1 MEYLL
6 GFQGIERL
14 VELRRHGEVVV
25 LLPKIEVFLYPP
37 PRIEVHEVQE
47 LVTSAIDG
55 VVAKGISSPEE
66 LPALALRHVSESLPE
81 LERARIE
88 MRAEYIV
95 FRRTPVTKQE
105 TQEMYQILARA
116 TLEGGKITPM
126 IGAEVTGITACP
138 CAHEGLVEKTREKL
152 KGKFSEEEIQTIF
165 SSVPVASHN
174 QRNISTLMLSVVQG
188 ERIEVDEI
196 IEILE
201 NSMSS
206 RLYEVLKREDEV
218 EVVYRAHLNP
228 NFVEDTVRK
237 ILVNTLERFSSLP
250 DDTVVYAKSESLES
264 IHQHN
269 AVAERMTT
277 LGELRR
283 EVNIRRELKSS

>member
-6 GFQGIERL
+6 GFRGIERL
-14 VELRRHGEVVV
+14 VELRRNGDVVV
-25 LLPKIEVFLYPP
+25 LLPRLEVFLYPRVRMP
-37 PRIEVHEVQE
+37 LHEAQE
-47 LVTSAIDG
+47 AVTSAVDG

-66 LPALALRHVSESLPE
+66 LPKLALERMGESLP
-81 LERARIE
+81 LERGRIE
-88 MRAEYIV
+88 MRAEYVV

-105 TQEMYQILARA
+105 TQEMYQILASA
-116 TLEGGKITPM
+116 VLEEGRITPM
-126 IGAEVTGITACP
+126 LGAEVTGITACP

-152 KGKFSEEEIQTIF
+152 KGEFSEEEIRTIF
-165 SSVPVASHN
+165 SLVPVASHN
-174 QRNISTLMLSVVQG
+174 QRNISTLMLSIARG
-188 ERIEVDEI
+188 ERIEVDDI

-201 NSMSS
+201 SSMSS

-218 EVVYRAHLNP
+218 EVVYQAHLNP

-237 ILVNTLERFSSLP
+237 ILVNTLKRFPSLP
-250 DDTVVYAKSESLES
+250 DETLVYAKSESLES

-283 EVNIRRELKSS
+283 EVNIR

>member
-14 VELRRHGEVVV
+14 VELHRQGRVVV
-25 LLPKIEVFLYPP
+25 LLPRIEVFLYPP
-37 PRIEVHEVQE
+37 ARMQVHKVQE
-47 LVTSAIDG
+47 VVTSAIDE

-66 LPALALRHVSESLPE
+66 LPMLALKQIHKSLLE
-81 LERARIE
+81 IERARVE

-95 FRRTPVTKQE
+95 FRHTPITKQE

-116 TLEGGKITPM
+116 MLEDGKITPM
-126 IGAEVTGITACP
+126 LGAEVTGITACP

-152 KGKFSEEEIQTIF
+152 KREFSDAEIERIF

-174 QRNISTLMLSVVQG
+174 QRNISTLMLSVA
-188 ERIEVDEI
+188 ERGQIDVDGLI
-196 IEILE
+196 DILE
-201 NSMSS
+201 RSMSS

-237 ILVNTLERFSSLP
+237 ILVNTLERFPHLS
-250 DDTVVYAKSESLES
+250 DDTLVYAKSESLES

-269 AVAERMTT
+269 ALAERFTT

-283 EVNIRRELKSS
+283 EVGDYL

>member
-14 VELRRHGEVVV
+14 VELHRQGRVVV
-25 LLPKIEVFLYPP
+25 LLPRIEVFLYPP
-37 PRIEVHEVQE
+37 ARMPVHKVQE
-47 LVTSAIDG
+47 VVTSAIDE

-66 LPALALRHVSESLPE
+66 LPMLALKQIHNSLPE
-81 LERARIE
+81 IERARVE

-95 FRRTPVTKQE
+95 FRHTPITKQE

-116 TLEGGKITPM
+116 TLEDGKITPM
-126 IGAEVTGITACP
+126 LGAEVTGITACP

-152 KGKFSEEEIQTIF
+152 KGEFSDAEIERIF

-174 QRNISTLMLSVVQG
+174 QRNISTLMLSVA
-188 ERIEVDEI
+188 ERGQIDVDELI
-196 IEILE
+196 DILE
-201 NSMSS
+201 RSMSS

-237 ILVNTLERFSSLP
+237 ILVNTLERFPHLP
-250 DDTVVYAKSESLES
+250 DDTLVYAKSESLES

-269 AVAERMTT
+269 ALAERFTT

-283 EVNIRRELKSS
+283 EVGDHL

>member
-1 MEYLL
+1 MDYLL

-14 VELRRHGEVVV
+14 VELRRNGDVVV
-25 LLPKIEVFLYPP
+25 LLPKLEVFLHPSA
-37 PRIEVHEVQE
+37 RLQVHDVQE
-47 LVTSAIDG
+47 VVTSAIDE
-55 VVAKGISSPEE
+55 VVAGGISSPEE
-66 LPALALRHVSESLPE
+66 LPALALRKICNSLP

-88 MRAEYIV
+88 MRAEYVV

-116 TLEGGKITPM
+116 TLEGGEITPM
-126 IGAEVTGITACP
+126 LGAEVTGITACP

-152 KGKFSEEEIQTIF
+152 KGKFSEEEIGTIF
-165 SSVPVASHN
+165 SLVPVASHN
-174 QRNISTLMLSVVQG
+174 QRNVSTLMLSVAEG
-188 ERIEVDEI
+188 GRIEVDDI

-237 ILVNTLERFSSLP
+237 ILVNTLKRFSSLP
-250 DDTVVYAKSESLES
+250 DETVVYAKSESLES

-269 AVAERMTT
+269 AVAERLTT
-277 LGELRR
+277 LGEIRK
-283 EVNIRRELKSS
+283 EVGR